1 MGDNTWFW
9 SNCGYRKVHAA
20 TSCRKNPP
28 WDRLWPI
35 SPICLFLAYFV
46 VLSTKET
53 QQCFVRAEKR
63 LGIGYRRSFPTDWR
77 LWVGAIRGSVY
88 DNFQWQLFRNCIRT
102 LTLLKILSWLFHHWH
117 PRRVYIVCHIMLL
130 RFGIIWNIEKSEFEY
145 EEFEYGE

>member
-1 MGDNTWFW
+1 MGDNTRFW
-9 SNCGYRKVHAA
+9 SNSGYRKVHAA

-88 DNFQWQLFRNCIRT
+88 DNFQWQLFRNCIWT